1 MDILPGEWERR
12 GLKVT
17 SADAA
22 DMLWDG
28 GGGLPGGWDAMM
40 ETAAGY
46 VNRMRMTLFEITKM
60 ILQTERAFYQAW
72 VVSICNCLLPLNKL
86 MKRILLFMFSQLNDS
101 TQSIDALETVTGY
114 YNGMRA
120 TVFETTQDMMNGTLN
135 YVYEM
140 EINLEEP

>member
-1 MDILPGEWERR
+1 
-12 GLKVT
+12 
-17 SADAA
+17 
-22 DMLWDG
+22 
-28 GGGLPGGWDAMM
+28 
-40 ETAAGY
+40 
-46 VNRMRMTLFEITKM
+46 
-60 ILQTERAFYQAW
+60 
-72 VVSICNCLLPLNKL
+72 